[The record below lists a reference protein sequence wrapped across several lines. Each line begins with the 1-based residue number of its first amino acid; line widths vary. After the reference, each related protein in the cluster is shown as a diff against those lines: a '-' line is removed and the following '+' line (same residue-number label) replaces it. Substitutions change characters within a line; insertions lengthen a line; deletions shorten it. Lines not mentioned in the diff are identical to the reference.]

1 MVARFLNVHFR
12 AGRALLAL
20 GLALLVGGGLVPA
33 ASAQRAET
41 HVVGQGETLF
51 AIARQHGITVQELM
65 AFNGITGDSIYPGQ
79 RLRLRGGGPPPTE
92 APVQVAADAP
102 APAPP
107 PPPPPDEPEI
117 ELEDVEPEA
126 VDENVHV
133 VQPGENLFRIALR
146 YGTTVGA
153 LRALNGL
160 ASSDLAA
167 GQKLR
172 VKGGAAPAI
181 VAEPWSIERT
191 TIPADLV
198 HFVRPGET
206 LYDIALRYSTT
217 VGELTRGAR
226 AAGQRFTAAPLL
238 PGQMVRL
245 PAAVDPD
252 RARYDGPPPL
262 AEPAQSG
269 LALVYP
275 ASFAGRRL
283 SDGSGYD
290 PAALVASHRTLP
302 LGTVVLLVYPASGKR
317 TFVKIAE
324 RGPRSEAYLMEL
336 SQAAADALGMSAENA
351 GQIELRRLP
360 E

>member
-12 AGRALLAL
+12 AGRMLLAL
-20 GLALLVGGGLVPA
+20 SLVLLAGAALVPE

-41 HVVGQGETLF
+41 HVVAQGETLY

-92 APVQVAADAP
+92 APVQIAADAP

-107 PPPPPDEPEI
+107 PPPPADEPEI

-146 YGTTVGA
+146 YRTTVAA

-172 VKGGAAPAI
+172 VQGGAPAV

-217 VGELTRGAR
+217 VGHLARVAR

-245 PAAVDPD
+245 PGAADPD

-283 SDGSGYD
+283 SDGSSYD